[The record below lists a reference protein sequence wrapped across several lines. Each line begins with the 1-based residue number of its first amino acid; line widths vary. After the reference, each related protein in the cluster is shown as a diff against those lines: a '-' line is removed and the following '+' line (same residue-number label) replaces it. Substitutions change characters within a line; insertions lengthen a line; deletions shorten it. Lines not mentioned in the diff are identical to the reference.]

1 MSALEPLLIL
11 WDIDGTLIRSGGLA
25 AEIFEL
31 ALATVTGEVP
41 LERVRMSGKTDPQI
55 IAEYLAM
62 MGVDDPAALPAVL
75 ELAEQ
80 ELAAAESLLSEQ
92 GSICAGAYELLE
104 RLSTCDKVTQTLLT
118 GNVAPN
124 ARVKLRAFGLD
135 HFIDFDIG
143 AYGSDHAERTNLVP
157 IALERAERLRSLR
170 IDPDRTWVIGDT
182 PNDAACARA
191 GGVHC
196 LLVASGTYSLGE
208 LLLQS
213 ADATL
218 VDLCDA
224 DLVMGLI
231 GAS

>member
-1 MSALEPLLIL
+1 MEPLLIL

-31 ALATVTGEVP
+31 ALATVVGEAP
-41 LERVRMSGKTDPQI
+41 RERVRMSGKTDPQI
-55 IAEYLAM
+55 ISEYLTLM
-62 MGVDDPAALPAVL
+62 DVDDPAVLPAVL
-75 ELAEQ
+75 HLAQQ

-92 GSICAGAYELLE
+92 GSICAGVYDLLE
-104 RLSTCDKVTQTLLT
+104 RLSAFDTVTQTLLT

-135 HFIDFDIG
+135 HFVDFEIG

-157 IALERAERLRSLR
+157 IALERAGRLRSLR

-191 GGVHC
+191 GGVRC
-196 LLVASGTYSLGE
+196 LLVASGTYSLEE
-208 LLLQS
+208 LQLQ
-213 ADATL
+213 AVDATL
-218 VDLCDA
+218 SDLGDT
-224 DLVMGLI
+224 DLVMRLI
-231 GAS
+231 GAA

>member
-1 MSALEPLLIL
+1 MEPLLIL

-31 ALATVTGEVP
+31 ALATVVGEAP
-41 LERVRMSGKTDPQI
+41 RERVRMSGKTDPQI
-55 IAEYLAM
+55 ISEYLTLM
-62 MGVDDPAALPAVL
+62 DVDDPAVLPAVL
-75 ELAEQ
+75 HLAQQ

-92 GSICAGAYELLE
+92 GSICAGVYDLLE
-104 RLSTCDKVTQTLLT
+104 RLSAFDTVTQTLLT

-135 HFIDFDIG
+135 HFVDFEIG

-191 GGVHC
+191 GGVRC
-196 LLVASGTYSLGE
+196 LLVASGTYSLEE
-208 LLLQS
+208 LQLQ
-213 ADATL
+213 AVDATL
-218 VDLCDA
+218 ADLGDT
-224 DLVMGLI
+224 DLVMRLI
-231 GAS
+231 GAA

>member
-1 MSALEPLLIL
+1 MEPLLIL

-31 ALATVTGEVP
+31 ALATVVGEAP
-41 LERVRMSGKTDPQI
+41 RERVRMSGKTDPQI
-55 IAEYLAM
+55 ISEYLTLM
-62 MGVDDPAALPAVL
+62 DVDDPGVLPAVL
-75 ELAEQ
+75 HLAQQ

-92 GSICAGAYELLE
+92 GSICAGVYDLLE
-104 RLSTCDKVTQTLLT
+104 RLSAFDTVTQTLLT

-135 HFIDFDIG
+135 HFVDFEIG

-157 IALERAERLRSLR
+157 IALERAGRLRSLR

-191 GGVHC
+191 GGVRC
-196 LLVASGTYSLGE
+196 LLVASGTYSLEE
-208 LLLQS
+208 LQLQ
-213 ADATL
+213 AVDATL
-218 VDLCDA
+218 ADLGDT
-224 DLVMGLI
+224 DLVMRLI
-231 GAS
+231 GAA

>member
-1 MSALEPLLIL
+1 MEPLLIL

-25 AEIFEL
+25 AEIFEF
-31 ALATVTGEVP
+31 ALATITGELP
-41 LERVRMSGKTDPQI
+41 SDRVRMSGKTDPQI
-55 IAEYLAM
+55 ISEYLAI
-62 MGVDDPAALPAVL
+62 MGVHDPDVLDAVL
-75 ELAEQ
+75 ELAEH

-92 GSICAGAYELLE
+92 GTICAGAYDLLE
-104 RLSTCDKVTQTLLT
+104 QLSTYEAVTQTLLT

-135 HFIDFDIG
+135 HFVDFEIG

-157 IALERAERLRSLR
+157 IALERAKRLRSLP
-170 IDPDRTWVIGDT
+170 INPDRTWVIGDT

-196 LLVASGTYSLGE
+196 LLVASGTYTLEE
-208 LLLQS
+208 LLPQG

-218 VDLCDA
+218 A
-224 DLVMGLI
+224 DLRNTDLVIGLLGI
-231 GAS
+231 A

>member
-1 MSALEPLLIL
+1 MTSQPLLIL

-41 LERVRMSGKTDPQI
+41 RERVRMSGKTDPQI
-55 IAEYLAM
+55 ISEYLAT
-62 MGVDDPAALPAVL
+62 MGVDDPGVLPAVL

-80 ELAAAESLLSEQ
+80 ELAAAESLLFKQ
-92 GSICAGAYELLE
+92 GSICAGAYDLLE
-104 RLSTCDKVTQTLLT
+104 RLSTYDTVTQTLLT

-135 HFIDFDIG
+135 HFIDFEIG
-143 AYGSDHAERTNLVP
+143 AYGSDHAERTRLVP
-157 IALERAERLRSLR
+157 IALERAKRLRSLA

-196 LLVASGTYSLGE
+196 LLVASGTYSLEE
-208 LLLQS
+208 LQLQP

-218 VDLCDA
+218 ADLHDT

-231 GAS
+231 GAA

>member
-1 MSALEPLLIL
+1 MEPLLIL

-31 ALATVTGEVP
+31 ALATVIGEVP
-41 LERVRMSGKTDPQI
+41 RKRVRMSGKTDPQI
-55 IAEYLAM
+55 ISEYLAM
-62 MGVDDPAALPAVL
+62 MDVRDPGVLPAVL

-80 ELAAAESLLSEQ
+80 ELAASESLLSEQ
-92 GSICAGAYELLE
+92 GSICAGVYDLLE
-104 RLSTCDKVTQTLLT
+104 RLSAYDTVTQTLLT

-135 HFIDFDIG
+135 HFIDFEIG
-143 AYGSDHAERTNLVP
+143 AYGSDHAERTSLVP
-157 IALERAERLRSLR
+157 IALDRAERIRSLHV
-170 IDPDRTWVIGDT
+170 DPDRTWVMGDT

-191 GGVHC
+191 GGVRC
-196 LLVASGTYSLGE
+196 LLVASGTYSVDE
-208 LLLQS
+208 LRLQP

-218 VDLCDA
+218 ADLSDT

-231 GAS
+231 GAG